1 MKNIE
6 QKIADFDWQTVTGD
20 INEKSIH
27 FLILP
32 FAAVTIDRIFGQLQS
47 SFFT

>member
-1 MKNIE
+1 VEWMKNIE

-27 FLILP
+27 FGVKILTWS
-32 FAAVTIDRIFGQLQS
+32 VLQ
-47 SFFT
+47 